1 MCHRVGH
8 EGTEK
13 TLHRLREDFHVG
25 VSGGA
30 RVGVVL
36 PHLPEE
42 QDRAATPGGAA
53 ATAPSAIDGMGGH
66 RRRLH
71 QRPPER
77 SWQVMNPHRHR
88 PLLYFSRA
96 TLLRQCRQ
104 ASRHPRLVP
113 GSIMSDHDPAFTD
126 RF

>member
-42 QDRAATPGGAA
+42 QDRAAAPGGA
-53 ATAPSAIDGMGGH
+53 APSAIDGMGGH

-71 QRPPER
+71 QRPPEKFMA
-77 SWQVMNPHRHR
+77 SHESSPSSTAS
-88 PLLYFSRA
+88 LLQSCNSPSTMSSSFTAS
-96 TLLRQCRQ
+96 Q
-104 ASRHPRLVP
+104 ARPRL
-113 GSIMSDHDPAFTD
+113 DHERP
-126 RF
+126 